1 MDEFNISQKLKLKPI
16 KLRDLVFKNKV
27 KATINYIK
35 TERINIKS
43 RNKLYNFK
51 MKNPFLNTLNT
62 TYLSKHNKTIENLK
76 YKSPNKKSNLQ
87 GLTKITI
94 KKKESKKREINSK
107 VLNEG
112 YINYLK
118 IKTSKMYKRMK
129 RLLFEEKI
137 KKLSLPKYNKI
148 IKFENSRTYKN
159 KITNYNLTENDQFY
173 QINTNYKYK
182 KHLHD
187 NLLFQK
193 EKIKARKR
201 FNTILQYNFKKL
213 DSCER
218 KFTNAI
224 DKTMKLLSEYQ
235 HTLGILKTND
245 NTKEKI

>member
-1 MDEFNISQKLKLKPI
+1 
-16 KLRDLVFKNKV
+16 
-27 KATINYIK
+27 
-35 TERINIKS
+35 
-43 RNKLYNFK
+43 
-51 MKNPFLNTLNT
+51 
-62 TYLSKHNKTIENLK
+62 
-76 YKSPNKKSNLQ
+76 
-87 GLTKITI
+87 
-94 KKKESKKREINSK
+94 
-107 VLNEG
+107 
-112 YINYLK
+112 
-118 IKTSKMYKRMK
+118 MYKRMK